1 MTCIVGDDRQGLSAF
16 GQGIP
21 SGERGLPD
29 SQQVVGMQ
37 QDCQEGQ
44 PRFPT
49 VTGKELYNHLQGI
62 ECQYSPDPQG
72 QEGEP
77 DQYAIGIAAADP
89 SEKRKEWEKIT
100 HILYVLLA

>member
-1 MTCIVGDDRQGLSAF
+1 MTRIVGDDRQRLSAF
-16 GQGIP
+16 GQGVP
-21 SGERGLPD
+21 SGEGWLPD

-37 QDCQEGQ
+37 QDRQQGQ
-44 PRFPT
+44 PGFPT

-62 ECQYSPDPQG
+62 KCQYSPDSQR

-77 DQYAIGIAAADP
+77 DQDAIGIVAADP
-89 SEKRKEWEKIT
+89 GEKRKQRKKIT

>member
-1 MTCIVGDDRQGLSAF
+1 MTRIVGDDRQGLSAF

-21 SGERGLPD
+21 SGEGWLPD

-44 PRFPT
+44 PHFPT

-62 ECQYSPDPQG
+62 ECQYSPDSQR

-77 DQYAIGIAAADP
+77 DQDAIGIATADP
-89 SEKRKEWEKIT
+89 GEERKQRKKIT

>member
-1 MTCIVGDDRQGLSAF
+1 MTRVISNNRQGLSAF

-21 SGERGLPD
+21 SGEGWLPD

-62 ECQYSPDPQG
+62 ECQYSPNPQG
-72 QEGEP
+72 QEREP
-77 DQYAIGIAAADP
+77 DQDAIGIVTADP
-89 SEKRKEWEKIT
+89 GEKREERKKIM
-100 HILYVLLA
+100 HILSVLLA

>member
-1 MTCIVGDDRQGLSAF
+1 MTCIVGDDRQRLSAF

-21 SGERGLPD
+21 SGEGRLPD

-62 ECQYSPDPQG
+62 ECQYSPDSQR

-77 DQYAIGIAAADP
+77 DQDAIGIATADP